1 MALNKEIWQSAVI
14 DNLFPDNSFAAKS
27 VDDSAFIDNKTVHIP
42 NAGAPSGVQT
52 NRTKKPAE
60 IKQRTDNDLSYN
72 MDELTTDPIYIPNIE
87 TVQFS
92 YNKRESVISN
102 DRRALQV
109 AAHDNLLNRWGVAA
123 ESSIINTTGAEV
135 DAHTS
140 STATGKRK
148 AITRDDV
155 YALMT
160 KFDADDVPQQDRYLL
175 LDAYMYAQLLAD
187 LTNAD
192 KQAFFASADAQKG
205 VLGEF
210 AGFQILKRSRVLR
223 LNASKK
229 VLGWNETAVAG
240 ELAAGFA
247 WQKDSVSRALGNF
260 KMFSEVDSPTYYG
273 DIYSFLIMT
282 GGACRRYDK
291 KGVALIAEAAVS

>member
-1 MALNKEIWQSAVI
+1 MALNKEVWQSAII
-14 DNLFPDNSFAAKS
+14 DNLYPDDSFAAKA
-27 VDDSAFIDNKTVHIP
+27 VDDSAFIDNKVVHIP
-42 NAGAPSGVQT
+42 NAGVASSVAT
-52 NRTKKPAE
+52 NRTTKPAQ
-60 IKQRTDNDLSYN
+60 IKQRTDNDLTYQ

-92 YNKRESVISN
+92 YNKRESVITN
-102 DRRALQV
+102 DRRALQT

-123 ESSIINTTGAEV
+123 ESNVVMTTGAEI

-140 STATGKRK
+140 TTATGKRK
-148 AITRDDV
+148 SITRDDV

-192 KQAFFASADAQKG
+192 KQAFFASANAQKG
-205 VLGEF
+205 VLGEL

-229 VLGWNETAVAG
+229 VLGWSETAAAG

-260 KMFSEVDSPTYYG
+260 KMFENLGDPSYYG
-273 DIYSFLIMT
+273 DVYSFLIMT

>member
-1 MALNKEIWQSAVI
+1 MALNKEVWQSAII
-14 DNLFPDNSFAAKS
+14 DNLYPDDSFAAKA
-27 VDDSAFIDNKTVHIP
+27 VDDSAFIDNKVVHIP

-52 NRTKKPAE
+52 NRTTKPAS
-60 IKQRTDNDLSYN
+60 IKQRTDNDLTYA

-87 TVQFS
+87 TIQFS

-102 DRRALQV
+102 DRRALQT

-123 ESSIINTTGAEV
+123 ESKIVLTTGSEV

-140 STATGKRK
+140 ATATGKRK
-148 AITRDDV
+148 SITRNDV

-160 KFDADDVPQQDRYLL
+160 KFDADDVPQQERYLL
-175 LDAYMYAQLLAD
+175 LDAHMYAQLLAD

-192 KQAFFASADAQKG
+192 KQAFFASANAQKG
-205 VLGEF
+205 VLGEL

-223 LNASKK
+223 LSSNK
-229 VLGWNETAVAG
+229 VLNWSAEAVAG

-247 WQKDSVSRALGNF
+247 WQKESVSRALGNF
-260 KMFSEVDSPTYYG
+260 KMFSDLDSPTYYG

-291 KGVALIAEAAVS
+291 KGVALIAEAAV

>member
-1 MALNKEIWQSAVI
+1 MALNKEVWQQTIVE
-14 DNLFPDNSFAAKS
+14 NLYPDNSFATKS

-42 NAGAPSGVQT
+42 NAGVASSVVK
-52 NRTKKPAE
+52 NRTKTPAE
-60 IKQRTDNDLSYN
+60 IKKRTDNDLSYQ
-72 MDELTTDPIYIPNIE
+72 MDELTTDPIQIPNIE
-87 TVQFS
+87 TIQYS
-92 YNKRESVISN
+92 YSKRESVITN
-102 DRRALQV
+102 DRAALQD
-109 AAHDNLLNRWGVAA
+109 AAHENLLHRWGTGA
-123 ESSIINTTGAEV
+123 ESNVVETTGAEI

-140 STATGKRK
+140 STSTGKRK
-148 AITRDDV
+148 SINRNDV

-160 KFDADDVPQQDRYLL
+160 KFDADNVPQNDRYLL
-175 LDAYMYAQLLAD
+175 LDAYMYSQLLAD

-192 KQAFFASADAQKG
+192 KQAFFASANAQKG
-205 VLGEF
+205 VLGEL
-210 AGFQILKRSRVLR
+210 AGFQIMKRSRVLR

-229 VLGWNETAVAG
+229 VLGWDETGVAG

-260 KMFSEVDSPTYYG
+260 KMFENVGAPEYYG

-291 KGVALIAEAAVS
+291 KGVALIAEAAV

>member
-1 MALNKEIWQSAVI
+1 MALNKEVWQSSII
-14 DNLFPDNSFAAKS
+14 DNLFPDDSFASKS

-52 NRTKKPAE
+52 NRNQKPAS
-60 IKQRTDNDLSYN
+60 IKQRTDNDLTYN

-102 DRRALQV
+102 DRRELQK
-109 AAHDNLLNRWGVAA
+109 AAHENLLNRWGVSA
-123 ESSIINTTGAEV
+123 ESNIVLTTGGDV
-135 DAHTS
+135 NAHTS
-140 STATGKRK
+140 ETALGKRK
-148 AITRDDV
+148 SITRNDV

-160 KFDADDVPQQDRYLL
+160 KFDAQDVPQQDRYLL
-175 LDAYMYAQLLAD
+175 LDAYMYSQLLAD

-192 KQAFFASADAQKG
+192 KQAFFASANAQKG
-205 VLGEF
+205 VLGEL

-223 LNASKK
+223 LSANK
-229 VLGWNETAVAG
+229 VLSWSSEGAAG

-247 WQKDSVSRALGNF
+247 WQKESVSRALGNF
-260 KMFSEVDSPTYYG
+260 KMFSDVDSPTYYG

>member
-14 DNLFPDNSFAAKS
+14 DNLFPDNSFAAKA
-27 VDDSAFIDNKTVHIP
+27 VDDSAFIENKTVHIP

-52 NRTKKPAE
+52 NRTTKPAQ
-60 IKQRTDNDLSYN
+60 IKQRTDNDLTYN

-109 AAHDNLLNRWGVAA
+109 AAHDNLLNRWGVSA
-123 ESSIINTTGAEV
+123 ESNIVLTTGCDV
-135 DAHTS
+135 NAHTS
-140 STATGKRK
+140 ETALGKRK
-148 AITRDDV
+148 SITRNDV

-160 KFDADDVPQQDRYLL
+160 KFDAQDVPQQDRYLL
-175 LDAYMYAQLLAD
+175 LDAYMYSHLLAD

-192 KQAFFASADAQKG
+192 KQAFFASANAQKG
-205 VLGEF
+205 VLGEL

-223 LNASKK
+223 LSANK
-229 VLGWNETAVAG
+229 VLSWSSEGAAG

-247 WQKDSVSRALGNF
+247 WQKESVSRALGNF
-260 KMFSEVDSPTYYG
+260 KMFSDVDSPTYYG

-291 KGVALIAEAAVS
+291 KGVALIAEDAVS

>member
-1 MALNKEIWQSAVI
+1 MALNKEVWQSSII
-14 DNLFPDNSFAAKS
+14 DNLFPDDSFAAKS
-27 VDDSAFIDNKTVHIP
+27 VDDSAFIDNKSVHIP

-52 NRTKKPAE
+52 NRVQKPAS
-60 IKQRTDNDLSYN
+60 IKQRTDNDLVYS

-87 TVQFS
+87 TVQYS

-109 AAHDNLLNRWGVAA
+109 AAHDNLLKRWGTAA
-123 ESSIINTTGAEV
+123 EGNIVLTTGGEV

-140 STATGKRK
+140 ATAAGKRK
-148 AITRDDV
+148 SITRNDV

-160 KFDADDVPQQDRYLL
+160 KFDANDVPQQDRYLL
-175 LDAYMYAQLLAD
+175 LDAYMYSQLLAD

-192 KQAFFASADAQKG
+192 KQAFFASANAQKG
-205 VLGEF
+205 VLGEL

-223 LNASKK
+223 LNASNK
-229 VLGWNETAVAG
+229 VLDWSSEAVAG
-240 ELAAGFA
+240 ELACGFA
-247 WQKDSVSRALGNF
+247 WQKESVSRALGNF
-260 KMFSEVDSPTYYG
+260 KMFSDLDSPTYYG

-291 KGVALIAEAAVS
+291 KGVALIIEDAVS